1 MGVATHFPNAPVV
14 TLLRRNSLC
23 CLAVRDAQGASR
35 QLAHCHTPLASPSGA
50 AIDPGSDDTLRAGG
64 LKDHLRS
71 SRQGSRLPEL
81 TKRTIL
87 LLTQTN
93 PYWGCQKISDLLLR
107 GPALPASASAVARV
121 LHEAGSELE
130 EVHSR
135 THPDTGPA
143 RPAEQPVLSDG
154 AGWRPTLPRPCRG
167 RAGDSHGCPERDCP
181 TQA

>member
-1 MGVATHFPNAPVV
+1 
-14 TLLRRNSLC
+14 
-23 CLAVRDAQGASR
+23 
-35 QLAHCHTPLASPSGA
+35 
-50 AIDPGSDDTLRAGG
+50 
-64 LKDHLRS
+64 
-71 SRQGSRLPEL
+71 
-81 TKRTIL
+81 
-87 LLTQTN
+87 
-93 PYWGCQKISDLLLR
+93 
-107 GPALPASASAVARV
+107 VARV

-135 THPDTGPA
+135 PHPDTGPA